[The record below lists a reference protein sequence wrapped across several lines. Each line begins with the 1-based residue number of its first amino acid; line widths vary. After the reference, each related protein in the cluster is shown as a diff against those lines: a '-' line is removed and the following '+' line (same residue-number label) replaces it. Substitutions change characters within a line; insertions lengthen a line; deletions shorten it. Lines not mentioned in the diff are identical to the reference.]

1 MNEVF
6 RSALIARLTALA
18 DDEVVLAQ
26 RNGEWVG
33 HGPLLEED
41 IALANLVQDELGHAQ
56 IWLSL
61 RQELDDSDPDQV
73 VFWRNPQE
81 YTCAEMLELPRGDW
95 GFTLLRQYLFDAY
108 EAIWLAAASHSQYTP
123 LAHAAQKSAREERY
137 HLQHSALW
145 VKQLGLGTPQSQQR
159 MQAALNTLWPYAQQL
174 FIPLPNEAPLVEAGW
189 LPDLAQLREA
199 WLTQTTRHLQASGLS
214 LPLQTA
220 YQPTSRRHH
229 TEHLSLLLAEMQ
241 SVARSAAPTTPW

>member
-1 MNEVF
+1 MNEAF
-6 RSALIARLTALA
+6 KSALIARLTALA
-18 DDEVVLAQ
+18 DDEVILAH
-26 RNGEWVG
+26 RNSEWIG

-61 RQELDDSDPDQV
+61 RQELDGSDPDQLI
-73 VFWRNPQE
+73 FWRNPQE

-108 EAIWLAAASHSQYTP
+108 EANWLAAASHSQYTP
-123 LAHAAQKSAREERY
+123 LAHAAHKIAREERF

-145 VKQLGLGTPQSQQR
+145 VRQLGLGTPRSQQR
-159 MQAALNTLWPYAQQL
+159 MQAALNILWPYAQQL
-174 FIPLPNEAPLVEAGW
+174 WIAPPGESPLVEAGW
-189 LPDLAQLREA
+189 LPEPAQLREN
-199 WLTQTTRHLQASGLS
+199 WLAQTIPHLQASGLS

-220 YQPTSRRHH
+220 YQPTSRHRH